1 VTERFQRNPAKRQWK
16 EIIVMHKFMV
26 GQSVDLMKNSLR
38 RAATGQF
45 EIRHLLPA
53 SDANPNDPRYRIKS
67 AAESHERVAL
77 ESELKRTHSSFR

>member
-1 VTERFQRNPAKRQWK
+1 LQRNPATDNGRK
-16 EIIVMHKFMV
+16 IIVTHKFMV
-26 GQSVDLMKNSLR
+26 GQTVDLMKNSLR

-53 SDANPNDPRYRIKS
+53 SDANPDDPRYRIKS

-77 ESELKRTHSSFR
+77 ESELKRTQSSFR